1 MNAAV
6 PPSTL
11 APGVKGRTSIF
22 PVIGHPVTQV
32 KAPMAFNALFR
43 SAEVDALVVPL
54 DLPPETVVETC
65 RTLLA
70 SPSIGGLLVT
80 VPYKKTLFELVDQ
93 PGEAAQLVGAVN
105 VLRQSA
111 EGAILGN
118 LFDGVGLLSGFRA
131 AGHDPKGRRIMILG
145 AGGAG
150 SAIAAALKS
159 ANPGRIGIFDPDFVQ
174 ASRLAGQLGSTSAS
188 LPIEP
193 LRSTSGVSCDVV
205 INATPLGLKESDPL
219 PIDPATFAADTLV
232 VDVIMEPAT
241 TALLRLAAVRGL
253 PTHPGRPMLDHQL
266 PAYLDSFQL
275 QSAAELARSSLQSGA
290 SAPLLF

>member
-1 MNAAV
+1 MNAAL
-6 PPSTL
+6 PPSNL
-11 APGVKGRTSIF
+11 VPVVNGRTLIF
-22 PVIGHPVTQV
+22 PVIGHPVAQV
-32 KAPMAFNALFR
+32 KAPMVLNALFLG
-43 SAEVDALVVPL
+43 AGVDALVVPL

-65 RTLLA
+65 RMLLA

-80 VPYKKTLFELVDQ
+80 VPYKRTLFELVDQ

-105 VLRQSA
+105 ALRRSA
-111 EGAILGN
+111 EGDILGD
-118 LFDGVGLLSGFRA
+118 LFDGVGFLAGFRA

-159 ANPGRIGIFDPDFVQ
+159 ANPGWIGIFDPDFAQ
-174 ASRLAGQLGSTSAS
+174 ASRLAGLLRSASAS

-205 INATPLGLKESDPL
+205 INATPLGMKVSDAL
-219 PIDPATFAADTLV
+219 PVDPATFAADTLV

-241 TALLRLAAVRGL
+241 TALLRRAAVRGL

-266 PAYLDSFQL
+266 PAYLDFFQL
-275 QSAAELARSSLQSGA
+275 HSAIELARSSLKSGA
-290 SAPLLF
+290 STPRLP